1 MARPIPAPPSAGLPP
16 AGLVRLIGEIHLRLT
31 GRPLLQAEAAN
42 DDDLAE
48 ALWTAP
54 RAVVAH
60 GTQADPIFCYGNR
73 MALELFEMVFAAFTA
88 LPSRFS
94 AGPVA
99 RGERASLSDRV
110 SRDPLTGLAN
120 RAILHGRLSDDLSH
134 RRGQHGTLTGMFAC
148 AMQALAQHGNW
159 RQLNQVF
166 RNTDGCLIQLKK
178 FNLLSIGTC
187 AEDQADRRLFTHSP
201 FMFVQPAQV

>member
-1 MARPIPAPPSAGLPP
+1 MDRPILAPPAAGLPL
-16 AGLVRLIGEIHLRLT
+16 AGLVLLIVESHLRLT

-73 MALELFEMVFAAFTA
+73 MALELFEMDFAAFTA

-94 AGPVA
+94 AEPMA
-99 RGERASLSDRV
+99 REERASLLDRV
-110 SRDPLTGLAN
+110 SRFGFIDDYAGIRISRTGKRFRISKATVWNLIDAE
-120 RAILHGRLSDDLSH
+120 GVY
-134 RRGQHGTLTGMFAC
+134 RGQAATFSA
-148 AMQALAQHGNW
+148 W
-159 RQLNQVF
+159 
-166 RNTDGCLIQLKK
+166 
-178 FNLLSIGTC
+178 
-187 AEDQADRRLFTHSP
+187 E
-201 FMFVQPAQV
+201 PA

>member
-1 MARPIPAPPSAGLPP
+1 MDRPILAPPAAGLPL
-16 AGLVRLIGEIHLRLT
+16 AGLVLLIVESHLRLT

-73 MALELFEMVFAAFTA
+73 MALELFEMDFAAFTA

-94 AGPVA
+94 AEPMA
-99 RGERASLSDRV
+99 REERASLLDRV
-110 SRDPLTGLAN
+110 SRFGFIDDYAGIRISRTGKRFRIGKATVWNLIDAD
-120 RAILHGRLSDDLSH
+120 GVY
-134 RRGQHGTLTGMFAC
+134 RGQAATFSEWA
-148 AMQALAQHGNW
+148 
-159 RQLNQVF
+159 
-166 RNTDGCLIQLKK
+166 
-178 FNLLSIGTC
+178 
-187 AEDQADRRLFTHSP
+187 
-201 FMFVQPAQV
+201 PA